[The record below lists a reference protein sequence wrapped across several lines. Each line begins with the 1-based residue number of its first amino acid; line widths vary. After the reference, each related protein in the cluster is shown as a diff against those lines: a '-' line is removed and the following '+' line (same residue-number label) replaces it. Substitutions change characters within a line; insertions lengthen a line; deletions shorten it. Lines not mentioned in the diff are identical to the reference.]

1 MPDARPGSDGLVPNV
16 DEVPVSELNSR
27 DNLMKLLDEL
37 GEHPERID
45 QITERIEAIFEQERT
60 IMVLDMSGFTRATQQ
75 GNIISFLLSI
85 NQMQR
90 LVTPVVE
97 ENNGLVVRADHDNLT
112 CLFDRVED
120 AIEASRETT
129 RRLESANVI
138 LPSDKELYAS
148 VGIGHGQILNIDN
161 EAIYGTEVNLAS
173 KLGEDIGGLGDVLL
187 TANAY
192 EQVRDLDIKC
202 EQRSVSVSGL
212 ELNYYAVLS

>member
-1 MPDARPGSDGLVPNV
+1 M
-16 DEVPVSELNSR
+16 DEIPVAELNSR

-45 QITERIEAIFEQERT
+45 DITERIEAIFKQERT

-97 ENNGLVVRADHDNLT
+97 ENSGLVLRAEHDNLT

-120 AIEASRETT
+120 AIAASNEVS

-148 VGIGHGQILNIDN
+148 IGIGHGKILNIGN
-161 EAIYGTEVNLAS
+161 EAIYGNEVNLAS
-173 KLGEDIGGLGDVLL
+173 KLGEDIGNLGDVLL
-187 TANAY
+187 TADAY
-192 EQVRDLDIKC
+192 EQVRASDIKT
-202 EQRSVSVSGL
+202 EERKVSVSGL
-212 ELNYYAVLS
+212 ELTYYAVLS

>member
-1 MPDARPGSDGLVPNV
+1 M
-16 DEVPVSELNSR
+16 DEVPVAELNSR

-37 GEHPERID
+37 GEHPERIAD
-45 QITERIEAIFEQERT
+45 VTQRIEAIFEQERT

-97 ENNGLVVRADHDNLT
+97 ENAGLVLRAEHDNLT

-120 AIEASRETT
+120 AIEASREVS

-148 VGIGHGQILNIDN
+148 IGIGHGKILNIGN
-161 EAIYGTEVNLAS
+161 EAIYGNEVNLAS

-192 EQVRDLDIKC
+192 DKVKADVKC
-202 EQRSVSVSGL
+202 EQRKVSVSGL
-212 ELNYYAVLS
+212 DFTYYAVLS